1 MAICRPNPVAPP
13 VTIATL
19 PRHPLPIGNGRG
31 SSSAVPLASG
41 ASYSHEGRWPKP
53 KGGDGMKTEGTGR
66 SGAGQGAVVNSVNTE
81 RVTVNRPVT
90 PLQFTVYCFPFTQLY
105 LNSMLRKYGGW
116 LLLGVAGAFA
126 WGMLALHR
134 GETISAAWLV
144 LAAVGTYLL
153 GFRFYSRFLADRV
166 FDVNDRRATPAERL
180 SNGRDFVPTQRWVL
194 FGHHFAAIAGAGPLV
209 GPVLAAQF
217 GYLPGVLWIVF
228 GVVLGGAVQ
237 DFVILFGS
245 MRRDGKSLGQMAKE
259 ETGPVTGLLAM
270 VAVLAIMVIL
280 LAVLALV
287 VVNALKDSPWGV
299 FTILCTI
306 PIAILMGF
314 WMKIWR
320 PGRTL
325 EASLVGVVLLLAALV
340 AGRYVAQSESLAP
353 YFTYSGLQIAYGMIA
368 YGFIASVLPVWMLL
382 CPRDYLSTFMKIGTI
397 LLLALGILLV
407 LPPLKLP
414 AITRFVDG
422 TGPVFAGKLFPFA
435 FITIA
440 CGAISGFHALVASGT
455 TPKMLMRESD
465 ARLIGYGGMLMESF
479 VAVMAL
485 CAAALL
491 DPGIYFAINAPLAT
505 LGGSV
510 HSAVEVIRQWGFTVT
525 PEQIEGLAASVGEK
539 TLLGRT
545 GGAPSLAVGMA
556 HIFSNAFG
564 AGLTALWY
572 HFAIMFEALFILT
585 TVDTGTRV
593 GRFMLQELAGHLWH
607 PLGRTSW
614 YPSTV
619 LASALVVAAW
629 GYFLVQGVLDP
640 LGGINSLWPLFG
652 ISNQLLASVAL
663 CVGTTL
669 IIKRGKA
676 RHAWVTL
683 LPLAWVLIATFTA
696 GWQKVFAD
704 DPRLGFLS
712 HASSI
717 AEQVAAGQMEG
728 ARGAR
733 LIFNDRLDA
742 VVTLSFMIVTL
753 LVVLASAREWVL
765 VLTRRKPAH
774 AKESPFVETAYAG

>member
-1 MAICRPNPVAPP
+1 
-13 VTIATL
+13 
-19 PRHPLPIGNGRG
+19 
-31 SSSAVPLASG
+31 
-41 ASYSHEGRWPKP
+41 
-53 KGGDGMKTEGTGR
+53 
-66 SGAGQGAVVNSVNTE
+66 
-81 RVTVNRPVT
+81 
-90 PLQFTVYCFPFTQLY
+90 
-105 LNSMLRKYGGW
+105 
-116 LLLGVAGAFA
+116 
-126 WGMLALHR
+126 
-134 GETISAAWLV
+134 
-144 LAAVGTYLL
+144 
-153 GFRFYSRFLADRV
+153 
-166 FDVNDRRATPAERL
+166 
-180 SNGRDFVPTQRWVL
+180 
-194 FGHHFAAIAGAGPLV
+194 
-209 GPVLAAQF
+209 
-217 GYLPGVLWIVF
+217 
-228 GVVLGGAVQ
+228 
-237 DFVILFGS
+237 
-245 MRRDGKSLGQMAKE
+245 
-259 ETGPVTGLLAM
+259 
-270 VAVLAIMVIL
+270 
-280 LAVLALV
+280 

-314 WMKIWR
+314 WMKVWR
-320 PGRTL
+320 PGKTL
-325 EASLVGVVLLLAALV
+325 EASAVGVTLLLLALV
-340 AGRYVAQSESLAP
+340 GGRYIAQSPGIAP
-353 YFTYSGLQIAYGMIA
+353 YFTHSGLALAYGMIA

-414 AITRFVDG
+414 AVTRFVDG

-455 TPKMLMRESD
+455 TPKMLIRESD

-479 VAVMAL
+479 VAIMAL

-505 LGGSV
+505 LGGTV
-510 HSAVEVIRQWGFTVT
+510 QSAAEVIRGWGFTVT

-564 AGLTALWY
+564 AGLMALWY

-593 GRFMLQELAGHLWH
+593 GRFMLQELAGQVWR

-619 LASALVVAAW
+619 LASALVVAGW

-652 ISNQLLASVAL
+652 ISNQLLALVAL

-669 IIKRGKA
+669 LIKGGKA
-676 RHAWVTL
+676 RYAWVTL
-683 LPLAWVLIATFTA
+683 LPLAWLLAATLTA
-696 GWQKVFAD
+696 GWQKVFAA

-712 HASSI
+712 HAVLI
-717 AEQVAAGQMEG
+717 GEQVAAGTME
-728 ARGAR
+728 ASRGAR

-742 VVTLSFMIVTL
+742 VVTLTFMVVTVLVL
-753 LVVLASAREWVL
+753 LSSAREWVL
-765 VLTRRKPAH
+765 VLTRRKPAK
-774 AKESPFVETAYAG
+774 AKETPFVETAYAG

>member
-1 MAICRPNPVAPP
+1 MHSITWAVVA
-13 VTIATL
+13 
-19 PRHPLPIGNGRG
+19 
-31 SSSAVPLASG
+31 LA
-41 ASYSHEGRWPKP
+41 
-53 KGGDGMKTEGTGR
+53 
-66 SGAGQGAVVNSVNTE
+66 GAV
-81 RVTVNRPVT
+81 
-90 PLQFTVYCFPFTQLY
+90 
-105 LNSMLRKYGGW
+105 GW
-116 LLLGVAGAFA
+116 GV
-126 WGMLALHR
+126 LALHR

-144 LAAVGTYLL
+144 VAAVGTYLIA
-153 GFRFYSRFLADRV
+153 FRFYSRFLADRV
-166 FDVNDRRATPAERL
+166 FGLNDRRATPAERL
-180 SNGRDFVPTQRWVL
+180 ANGRDYVPTSRWVL

-217 GYLPGVLWIVF
+217 GYLPGTIWIVF

-237 DFVILFGS
+237 DFIILFAS

-259 ETGPVTGLLAM
+259 ETGPVTGMLAM

-287 VVNALKDSPWGV
+287 VVNALRDSPWGV

-314 WMKIWR
+314 WMKVWR

-325 EASLVGVVLLLAALV
+325 EASAVGVVLLILALV
-340 AGRYVAQSESLAP
+340 GGRYVAESAVLAP
-353 YFTYSGLQIAYGMIA
+353 LFTHSALTIAYGMIA

-397 LLLALGILLV
+397 LLLAIGILVV
-407 LPPLKLP
+407 LPPLRMP
-414 AITRFVDG
+414 AMTQFVDG

-455 TPKMLMRESD
+455 TPKMLVRESD
-465 ARLIGYGGMLMESF
+465 ARYIGYGGMLMESF
-479 VAVMAL
+479 VAVMAM
-485 CAAALL
+485 CAAAVL
-491 DPGIYFAINAPLAT
+491 DPGVYFAINVPLAT

-510 HSAVEVIRQWGFTVT
+510 EAAAQTIRGWGFQLT
-525 PEQIEGLAASVGEK
+525 PEQMTGLAASVGES
-539 TLLGRT
+539 TLLART

-556 HIFSNAFG
+556 QIFSGAFG
-564 AGLTALWY
+564 QGLMALWY

-593 GRFMLQELAGHLWH
+593 GRFMLQELAGQVWQ

-614 YPSTV
+614 YPSIIA
-619 LASALVVAAW
+619 ASALVVAGW

-663 CVGTTL
+663 CVGTTIL
-669 IIKRGKA
+669 VKSGKA
-676 RHAWVTL
+676 RYAWITL
-683 LPLAWVLIATFTA
+683 LPLAWVLVVTLTA
-696 GWQKVFAD
+696 GWQKVFAA
-704 DPRLGFLS
+704 DPRLGFLA
-712 HASSI
+712 HA
-717 AEQVAAGQMEG
+717 ALTAQQVADGVMDPG
-728 ARGAR
+728 RGAR

-742 VVTLSFMIVTL
+742 VVAIAFMLVTV
-753 LVVLASAREWVL
+753 LVVLASAREWML
-765 VLTRRKPAH
+765 VLTRRKPARPQ
-774 AKESPFVETAYAG
+774 ESPFVETAYVG

>member
-1 MAICRPNPVAPP
+1 
-13 VTIATL
+13 
-19 PRHPLPIGNGRG
+19 
-31 SSSAVPLASG
+31 
-41 ASYSHEGRWPKP
+41 
-53 KGGDGMKTEGTGR
+53 
-66 SGAGQGAVVNSVNTE
+66 
-81 RVTVNRPVT
+81 
-90 PLQFTVYCFPFTQLY
+90 
-105 LNSMLRKYGGW
+105 MLVKRLGW
-116 LLLGVAGAFA
+116 LLVAITGGVAWAV
-126 WGMLALHR
+126 LALHR
-134 GETISAAWLV
+134 GETINAAWVV

-153 GFRFYSRFLADRV
+153 AYRFYSRFLALRV
-166 FDVNDRRATPAERL
+166 LEVNDRRATPAERL
-180 SNGRDFVPTQRWVL
+180 ANGRDFVPTSRWVL

-217 GYLPGVLWIVF
+217 GYLPGTIWLVF

-237 DFVILFGS
+237 DFIILFGS

-306 PIAILMGF
+306 PIAVLMGF
-314 WMKIWR
+314 WMKVWR

-325 EASLVGVVLLLAALV
+325 EASAFGVALLMMALIG
-340 AGRYVAQSESLAP
+340 GRYVAESPAVAP
-353 YFTYSGLQIAYGMIA
+353 YFTYSGLTIAYGMIA
-368 YGFIASVLPVWMLL
+368 YGFLASVLPVWMLL

-414 AITRFVDG
+414 AVTQFVDG

-455 TPKMLMRESD
+455 TPKMLMKESD

-505 LGGSV
+505 LGGNV
-510 HSAVEVIRQWGFTVT
+510 QSAAEVIRGWGFTVT
-525 PEQIEGLAASVGEK
+525 PGQIDALAASVGEK
-539 TLLGRT
+539 SLLGRT

-556 HIFSNAFG
+556 HIFSSAFG
-564 AGLTALWY
+564 QGLMALWY

-593 GRFMLQELAGHLWH
+593 GRFMLQELAGQLWR

-619 LASALVVAAW
+619 LASALVVAGW

-669 IIKRGKA
+669 IIKSGKA
-676 RHAWVTL
+676 RFAWVTL
-683 LPLAWVLIATFTA
+683 LPLTWLLAATLTA
-696 GWQKVFAD
+696 GWQKVFAA
-704 DPRLGFLS
+704 DPRLGFLA
-712 HASSI
+712 HAASV
-717 AEQVAAGQMEG
+717 ADQMAAGAVTAAMG
-728 ARGAR
+728 TR

-742 VVTLSFMIVTL
+742 VVTILFMVITV
-753 LVVLASAREWVL
+753 LVVLSSAREWVL
-765 VLTRRKPAH
+765 ILTRRKPAQ
-774 AKESPFVETAYAG
+774 AKETPFVETAYAG

>member
-1 MAICRPNPVAPP
+1 
-13 VTIATL
+13 
-19 PRHPLPIGNGRG
+19 
-31 SSSAVPLASG
+31 
-41 ASYSHEGRWPKP
+41 
-53 KGGDGMKTEGTGR
+53 
-66 SGAGQGAVVNSVNTE
+66 
-81 RVTVNRPVT
+81 
-90 PLQFTVYCFPFTQLY
+90 
-105 LNSMLRKYGGW
+105 MLFKYAGW
-116 LLLGVAGAFA
+116 LILALAGAIA
-126 WGMLALHR
+126 WGVLALHR

-144 LAAVGTYLL
+144 LAAVGTYLV
-153 GFRFYSRFLADRV
+153 GYRFYSRFLAYRV
-166 FDVNDRRATPAERL
+166 FGLNDRRATPAERL
-180 SNGRDFVPTQRWVL
+180 ANGRDFVPTSRWVL

-217 GYLPGVLWIVF
+217 GYLPGTIWIVF

-259 ETGPVTGLLAM
+259 ETGRVTGLLAM

-287 VVNALKDSPWGV
+287 VVNALKESPWGV
-299 FTILCTI
+299 FAILCTI

-314 WMKIWR
+314 WMKVWR

-325 EASLVGVVLLLAALV
+325 EASAFGVVLLMLALV
-340 AGRYVAQSESLAP
+340 GGRYIAESPVLAP
-353 YFTYSGLQIAYGMIA
+353 YFTASGLTIAYGMIA

-407 LPPLKLP
+407 LPPLKMP
-414 AITRFVDG
+414 AVTQFIDG
-422 TGPVFAGKLFPFA
+422 SGPVFAGKLFPFA

-455 TPKMLMRESD
+455 TPKMLTRESD

-491 DPGIYFAINAPLAT
+491 DPGIYFAINSPLAT
-505 LGGSV
+505 LGGNV
-510 HSAVEVIRQWGFTVT
+510 HSAAEVIRGWGFSVT
-525 PEQIEGLAASVGEK
+525 PQQIEGLAASVGES
-539 TLLGRT
+539 TMLGRT

-556 HIFSNAFG
+556 HIFSAAFG
-564 AGLTALWY
+564 SGLMALWY

-593 GRFMLQELAGHLWH
+593 GRFMLQELAGQVWR

-619 LASALVVAAW
+619 FASAVIVAGW

-663 CVGTTL
+663 CVGTTIL
-669 IIKRGKA
+669 IKNGKA
-676 RHAWVTL
+676 RYVWVTL
-683 LPLAWVLIATFTA
+683 LPLAWLLAVTLTA
-696 GWQKVFAD
+696 GWQKVFAA

-712 HASSI
+712 HAALVI
-717 AEQVAAGQMEG
+717 EQIAAGTMDA
-728 ARGAR
+728 ARGSR

-742 VVTLSFMIVTL
+742 VVTMVFMVITV
-753 LVVLASAREWVL
+753 LVVLSSAREWVL
-765 VLTRRKPAH
+765 ILTRRKPAR
-774 AKESPFVETAYAG
+774 AQESPFVETAYAG

>member
-1 MAICRPNPVAPP
+1 M
-13 VTIATL
+13 L
-19 PRHPLPIGNGRG
+19 L
-31 SSSAVPLASG
+31 
-41 ASYSHEGRWPKP
+41 K
-53 KGGDGMKTEGTGR
+53 
-66 SGAGQGAVVNSVNTE
+66 
-81 RVTVNRPVT
+81 RV
-90 PLQFTVYCFPFTQLY
+90 
-105 LNSMLRKYGGW
+105 GW
-116 LLLGVAGAFA
+116 LLVALTGAAA
-126 WGMLALHR
+126 WGVLALHQ
-134 GETISAAWLV
+134 GETISAAWVV
-144 LAAVGTYLL
+144 LAAIGTYLIAY
-153 GFRFYSRFLADRV
+153 RFYSRFLASRV
-166 FDVNDRRATPAERL
+166 LGINDRRATPAERL
-180 SNGRDFVPTQRWVL
+180 ANGRDFVPTSRWVL

-217 GYLPGVLWIVF
+217 GYLPGTIWLVF

-245 MRRDGKSLGQMAKE
+245 MRRDGKSLGQMAKD
-259 ETGPVTGLLAM
+259 ETGPLTGLLAM
-270 VAVLAIMVIL
+270 IAVLAIMVIL

-306 PIAILMGF
+306 PIAVLMGF
-314 WMKIWR
+314 SMKVWR

-325 EASLVGVVLLLAALV
+325 EASAFGVALLLLALV
-340 AGRYVAQSESLAP
+340 GGRYVAESASLAP
-353 YFTYSGLQIAYGMIA
+353 YFTHSGLTIAYGMIV

-397 LLLALGILLV
+397 LLLAIGIVLV

-414 AITRFVDG
+414 AVTQFIDG

-455 TPKMLMRESD
+455 TPKMLTRESD

-479 VAVMAL
+479 VAVMAM

-491 DPGIYFAINAPLAT
+491 DPGIYFAINAPLTT
-505 LGGSV
+505 LGGNV
-510 HSAVEVIRQWGFTVT
+510 HSAVEVIRGWGFTVT
-525 PEQIEGLAASVGEK
+525 PGQIEGLAVSVGEK
-539 TLLGRT
+539 SLLGRT

-556 HIFSNAFG
+556 HIFSSAFG
-564 AGLTALWY
+564 QGLMALWY

-593 GRFMLQELAGHLWH
+593 GRFMLQELAGQIWR

-614 YPSTV
+614 YPSTL
-619 LASALVVAAW
+619 LASALVVAGW

-669 IIKRGKA
+669 IIKSGKA
-676 RHAWVTL
+676 RYSWVTL
-683 LPLAWVLIATFTA
+683 LPLAWLLAATLTA
-696 GWQKVFAD
+696 GWQKTFAD
-704 DPRLGFLS
+704 DPRLGFLA
-712 HASSI
+712 HAAVI
-717 AEQVAAGQMEG
+717 GQQMASGEITATLG
-728 ARGAR
+728 RR

-742 VVTLSFMIVTL
+742 ALTLTFMVITVLVL
-753 LVVLASAREWVL
+753 LSSAREWL
-765 VLTRRKPAH
+765 LILTRRKPAR
-774 AKESPFVETAYAG
+774 AQESPFVETAYAG

>member
-1 MAICRPNPVAPP
+1 MA
-13 VTIATL
+13 
-19 PRHPLPIGNGRG
+19 
-31 SSSAVPLASG
+31 
-41 ASYSHEGRWPKP
+41 
-53 KGGDGMKTEGTGR
+53 
-66 SGAGQGAVVNSVNTE
+66 
-81 RVTVNRPVT
+81 
-90 PLQFTVYCFPFTQLY
+90 
-105 LNSMLRKYGGW
+105 MLLKRIGW
-116 LLLGVAGAFA
+116 LLVALAGAGA
-126 WGMLALHR
+126 WGVLALHR
-134 GETISAAWLV
+134 GETISAAWVV
-144 LAAVGTYLL
+144 LAAVGTYLI
-153 GFRFYSRFLADRV
+153 GYRFYSRFLADRV
-166 FDVNDRRATPAERL
+166 LGLNDRRATPAERL
-180 SNGRDFVPTQRWVL
+180 NNGRDFVPTSRWVL

-217 GYLPGVLWIVF
+217 GYLPGTIWLVF

-237 DFVILFGS
+237 DFIILFGS

-270 VAVLAIMVIL
+270 IAVLAIMVIL

-299 FTILCTI
+299 FTILCTL

-314 WMKIWR
+314 WMKVWR

-325 EASLVGVVLLLAALV
+325 EASAAGVALLLVALVGGRHV
-340 AGRYVAQSESLAP
+340 AESATLAP
-353 YFTYSGLQIAYGMIA
+353 YFTHSGLTIAYGMIA

-397 LLLALGILLV
+397 LLLALGMLLV

-414 AITRFVDG
+414 AVTPFIDG
-422 TGPVFAGKLFPFA
+422 SGPVFAGKLFPFA

-455 TPKMLMRESD
+455 TPKMLIRESD

-491 DPGIYFAINAPLAT
+491 DPGIYFAINAPLTT
-505 LGGSV
+505 LGGNV
-510 HSAVEVIRQWGFTVT
+510 HSAAEVIRGWGFTVT
-525 PEQIEGLAASVGEK
+525 PEQIDALAASVGEK

-556 HIFSNAFG
+556 HIFSSAFG
-564 AGLTALWY
+564 QGLMALWY

-593 GRFMLQELAGHLWH
+593 GRFMLQELAGQVWR

-619 LASALVVAAW
+619 LASALVVAGW

-652 ISNQLLASVAL
+652 ISNQLLAAVAL

-669 IIKRGKA
+669 IIKSGKA
-676 RHAWVTL
+676 RYAWVTL
-683 LPLAWVLIATFTA
+683 LPLTWLLAATLTA

-704 DPRLGFLS
+704 DPRLGFLA
-712 HASSI
+712 HAAQTAERVASGAMSGSI
-717 AEQVAAGQMEG
+717 
-728 ARGAR
+728 GAR
-733 LIFNDRLDA
+733 LIFNDRMDA
-742 VVTLSFMIVTL
+742 VVTVVFMVVTV
-753 LVVLASAREWVL
+753 LVLLASAREWVL
-765 VLTRRKPAH
+765 ILTRRKPAR
-774 AKESPFVETAYAG
+774 AQESPFVETAYVG

>member
-1 MAICRPNPVAPP
+1 MLVKRVVWLAIG
-13 VTIATL
+13 L
-19 PRHPLPIGNGRG
+19 L
-31 SSSAVPLASG
+31 
-41 ASYSHEGRWPKP
+41 
-53 KGGDGMKTEGTGR
+53 
-66 SGAGQGAVVNSVNTE
+66 GAV
-81 RVTVNRPVT
+81 
-90 PLQFTVYCFPFTQLY
+90 
-105 LNSMLRKYGGW
+105 
-116 LLLGVAGAFA
+116 A
-126 WGMLALHR
+126 WGVLALHR
-134 GETISAAWLV
+134 GETINAAWVV
-144 LAAVGTYLL
+144 LAAVGTYLIAY
-153 GFRFYSRFLADRV
+153 RFYSRFLATRV
-166 FDVNDRRATPAERL
+166 LGLNDRRATPAERL
-180 SNGRDFVPTQRWVL
+180 ANGRDFVPTSRWVL

-217 GYLPGVLWIVF
+217 GYLPGTIWIVF

-237 DFVILFGS
+237 DFIILFGS

-259 ETGPVTGLLAM
+259 ETGPITGLLAM
-270 VAVLAIMVIL
+270 VAVLAIMIIL

-299 FTILCTI
+299 FTILCTL
-306 PIAILMGF
+306 PIAVLMGF
-314 WMKIWR
+314 WMKVWR

-325 EASLVGVVLLLAALV
+325 EASAFGVLLLLAALV
-340 AGRYVAQSESLAP
+340 GGRYVAESAVLAP
-353 YFTYSGLQIAYGMIA
+353 YFTYSGLTIAYGMIA

-397 LLLALGILLV
+397 LLLAIGIVLV

-414 AITRFVDG
+414 AVTQFIDG

-479 VAVMAL
+479 VAVMAM

-491 DPGIYFAINAPLAT
+491 DPGIYFAINAPLTT

-510 HSAVEVIRQWGFTVT
+510 QSAAEVIGGWGFTVT
-525 PEQIEGLAASVGEK
+525 PAQIDALAASVGEK
-539 TLLGRT
+539 SLLGRT

-556 HIFSNAFG
+556 HIFSSAFG
-564 AGLTALWY
+564 QGLMALWY

-593 GRFMLQELAGHLWH
+593 GRFMLQELAGQAWH

-619 LASALVVAAW
+619 LASALVVAGW

-669 IIKRGKA
+669 IIKSGKT
-676 RHAWVTL
+676 RYVWVTL
-683 LPLAWVLIATFTA
+683 LPLAWLLAATMTA
-696 GWQKVFAD
+696 GWQKVFAA
-704 DPRLGFLS
+704 DPRLGFLA
-712 HASSI
+712 HAALV
-717 AEQVAAGQMEG
+717 AEQVASGTTAAAVGS
-728 ARGAR
+728 R

-742 VVTLSFMIVTL
+742 VVTIIFMVITALVLLS
-753 LVVLASAREWVL
+753 SAREWTL
-765 VLTRRKPAH
+765 ILTRRKPAQ
-774 AKESPFVETAYAG
+774 ARETPFVETAYAG

>member
-1 MAICRPNPVAPP
+1 MSLKHI
-13 VTIATL
+13 
-19 PRHPLPIGNGRG
+19 
-31 SSSAVPLASG
+31 
-41 ASYSHEGRWPKP
+41 
-53 KGGDGMKTEGTGR
+53 
-66 SGAGQGAVVNSVNTE
+66 
-81 RVTVNRPVT
+81 
-90 PLQFTVYCFPFTQLY
+90 
-105 LNSMLRKYGGW
+105 GW
-116 LLLGVAGAFA
+116 LLVALTGAIA
-126 WGMLALHR
+126 WGILALHR

-144 LAAVGTYLL
+144 LAAVGTYLVAY
-153 GFRFYSRFLADRV
+153 RFYSRFLAYRV
-166 FDVNDRRATPAERL
+166 FGLNDRRATPAERL
-180 SNGRDFVPTQRWVL
+180 ANGRDYVPTSRWVL

-217 GYLPGVLWIVF
+217 GYLPGTIWLVF

-237 DFVILFGS
+237 DFIILFGS

-270 VAVLAIMVIL
+270 VAVLAIMIIL

-299 FTILCTI
+299 FTILCTL
-306 PIAILMGF
+306 PIAVIMGF
-314 WMKIWR
+314 WMKVWR

-325 EASLVGVVLLLAALV
+325 EASVFGVMLLLLALV
-340 AGRYVAQSESLAP
+340 GGRYVAESATLAP
-353 YFTYSGLQIAYGMIA
+353 YFTYSGVAIAYGMIA

-414 AITRFVDG
+414 AITQFVDG

-455 TPKMLMRESD
+455 TPKMLVRESD

-479 VAVMAL
+479 VAVMAM

-505 LGGSV
+505 LGGNV
-510 HSAVEVIRQWGFTVT
+510 HSAAEVIRGWGFMVT
-525 PEQIEGLAASVGEK
+525 PAEIDGLAAAVGEK

-556 HIFSNAFG
+556 HIFSSAFG
-564 AGLTALWY
+564 QGLMALWY

-593 GRFMLQELAGHLWH
+593 GRFMLQELAGQVWR

-619 LASALVVAAW
+619 LASALVVGGW

-669 IIKRGKA
+669 LIKSGKA
-676 RHAWVTL
+676 RYAWVTL
-683 LPLAWVLIATFTA
+683 APLAWLLAVTLSA
-696 GWQKVFAD
+696 GWLKVFAD
-704 DPRLGFLS
+704 DPRLGFLA
-712 HASSI
+712 HAASV
-717 AEQVAAGQMEG
+717 ADQMAAGAMEG
-728 ARGAR
+728 SRGAR

-742 VVTLSFMIVTL
+742 VVTVTFMVITI
-753 LVVLASAREWVL
+753 LVVLSSAREWVL
-765 VLTRRKPAH
+765 ILTRRKPAK
-774 AKESPFVETAYAG
+774 AQESPFVETAYAG